1 MTRGAL
7 ILASGSAA
15 RQQML
20 AQAGLQFDV
29 VPADVDED
37 LIRERL
43 TGSATHRDMAV
54 ALAEAKACAVAVKYP
69 HATVIGAD
77 QILSFRNQVMS
88 KPGSREGAR
97 KTLFALQG
105 GTHQLFSAVT
115 VASGDRVLWRTVS
128 TATLAMRSL
137 STHDV
142 ESYLDE
148 VGDRI
153 FGCVG
158 AYQIEGPGI
167 RLFER
172 IEGDHFTIMG
182 MPLLPLL
189 GALREIES
197 MSA

>member
-1 MTRGAL
+1 MTRGGL

-20 AQAGLQFDV
+20 AHAGLRYDV
-29 VPADVDED
+29 VLADVDED
-37 LIRERL
+37 LVRERL

-54 ALAEAKACAVAVKYP
+54 ALAEAKASAVAVTHP
-69 HATVIGAD
+69 DATVIGAD
-77 QILSFRNQVMS
+77 QILSFRNQVLS

-97 KTLFALQG
+97 KTLVALQG
-105 GTHQLFSAVT
+105 DTHLLFSAVA
-115 VASGDRVLWRTVS
+115 VAVGDRVIWRTVS

-137 STHDV
+137 SANDI
-142 ESYLDE
+142 ESYLNE
-148 VGDRI
+148 AGDRI

-172 IEGDHFTIMG
+172 IDGDHFTIMG

-189 GALREIES
+189 GALRDIEGGRV
-197 MSA
+197 